1 MAPTGTGAGEH
12 ATTSQRVCNSWLNRA
27 DADAATL
34 KKRTLTM
41 LSNGRPTWLANA
53 HATVDQAFWVAYGW
67 REEPA

>member
-1 MAPTGTGAGEH
+1 
-12 ATTSQRVCNSWLNRA
+12 VCNSWLNRA